1 MATSDIQKRST
12 SSDRSGNDDR
22 SGSNAQLA
30 IIGAGLAAAA
40 GTAAFLLAKRT
51 GSAGTPVE
59 NISDAPDHV
68 WRRGTSRYDANI
80 LGNTVT
86 VGRSAEELYREWRDF
101 TKFPAFM
108 ENVERVESIGGDR
121 SRWTIKA
128 PAGTA
133 VELVTT
139 VTEDHPNRSI
149 AWKSDSESQIT
160 TEGRVEFIPAAPG
173 RGTMVRLVMRYDPP
187 GGIIGKGIAKIL
199 QREPKIQ
206 TRRDLKRFK
215 SLMETGEVATNA
227 SPSGRSSE
235 TPTEARI

>member
-1 MATSDIQKRST
+1 MATSDTRKRSSSNR
-12 SSDRSGNDDR
+12 SSDEDR
-22 SGSNAQLA
+22 SSSNAQLA

-59 NISDAPDHV
+59 NLSDAPDHV
-68 WRRGTSRYDANI
+68 WRRGTSRYDQNI
-80 LGNTVT
+80 LGNTVL
-86 VGRSAEELYREWRDF
+86 VARPADELYREWRDF
-101 TKFPAFM
+101 TRFASFM
-108 ENVERVESIGGDR
+108 ENVEQVESLGGDR

-128 PAGTA
+128 PAGTS
-133 VELVTT
+133 VQLVTT
-139 VTEDHPNRSI
+139 ITEDHPNRAI

-187 GGIIGKGIAKIL
+187 GGLVGKGIAKL
-199 QREPKIQ
+199 LLREPKIQ
-206 TRRDLKRFK
+206 ARRDLKRFK

-235 TPTEARI
+235 NPTEARI

>member
-1 MATSDIQKRST
+1 MAGSDTQKRT
-12 SSDRSGNDDR
+12 SNDRSSSDDR
-22 SGSNAQLA
+22 SSSNAQLA

-51 GSAGTPVE
+51 GSDGVPTKD
-59 NISDAPDHV
+59 ISDAPDHV
-68 WRRGTSRYDANI
+68 WRRGTSRYDENI

-86 VGRSAEELYREWRDF
+86 VGRSPEELYREWRDF

-108 ENVERVESIGGDR
+108 ENVERIESLGGDR

-128 PAGTA
+128 PAGSS
-133 VELVTT
+133 VEIVTII
-139 VTEDHPNRSI
+139 TEDHPNRAI
-149 AWKSDSESQIT
+149 AWKSDSESQVT

-187 GGIIGKGIAKIL
+187 GGILGKGVAKL
-199 QREPKIQ
+199 FQREPKIQ
-206 TRRDLKRFK
+206 SRRDLKRFK

-227 SPSGRSSE
+227 SPSGRASE
-235 TPTEARI
+235 DPAEAHI